1 MTGRQPV
8 TLTLLTS
15 QWGDLYLICYARDR
29 WVALRRGGTR
39 FLTADTLGGLE
50 SAIEADDRDHAIASG
65 SGPPGATRHVDLPGE
80 PDSGD
85 VSDAETRFVLAALR
99 RAFPSWTIICSFQ
112 LGSWIA
118 RAGRRTICQHS
129 PVMLCAALMLIE
141 RRQPP
146 DRCGPIPPAF
156 PGRPS

>member
-1 MTGRQPV
+1 VTGRQLV
-8 TLTLLTS
+8 TLTSLTS

-29 WVALRRGGTR
+29 WVALRRGGTG

-50 SAIEADDRDHAIASG
+50 SAIEADHGDHPAARG
-65 SGPPGATRHVDLPGE
+65 SGPPGATRHVRLPDE

-85 VSDAETRFVLAALR
+85 VPDAETRFTLAALR
-99 RAFPSWTIICSFQ
+99 QAFPSWAIICSSP
-112 LGSWIA
+112 LGARIA
-118 RAGRRTICQHS
+118 RAGRRTISQHS

-146 DRCGPIPPAF
+146 DRRGPIPPAL